1 MWASTE
7 SIAQHRELVKGQVRG
22 LSTIFKRERA
32 SKMGVMVFYEFVIEV
47 TSYHSAMFCLLG
59 ASQAPAHAQVE
70 GIPYGHECQGEH
82 KGCPKSG

>member
-1 MWASTE
+1 
-7 SIAQHRELVKGQVRG
+7 
-22 LSTIFKRERA
+22 
-32 SKMGVMVFYEFVIEV
+32 MGVMVFYEFVIEV